1 MNVGD
6 AGLAGAPSFRY
17 GDVRILLDALVDKH
31 SLQIPMSSD
40 VMLAVRRGNFRA
52 KGFHAAVQTQ
62 QRENM
67 QIQVSNKET
76 ETGKK

>member
-17 GDVRILLDALVDKH
+17 GDVRILFDALVDKH